1 MMNITLLTTQTYA
14 TCDKGLYINIG
25 LIQGGHMS
33 KVLGT
38 VVLRE
43 SMGRVITAVQLC
55 EHAYIPK
62 CLHKRHIIIQTTSFK
77 KAQAASVSHHTG
89 KIPKG

>member
-1 MMNITLLTTQTYA
+1 
-14 TCDKGLYINIG
+14 
-25 LIQGGHMS
+25 MS

-77 KAQAASVSHHTG
+77 KAQAASVSVTSHRKNSQRINCQLTQNLLFG
-89 KIPKG
+89 YY